1 MLQPVMR
8 RTHPS
13 WGFHSLLSSFLIRQ
27 TGASRVLTNPP
38 DVLSIN
44 RHIEKICRHASARH
58 EAHASFM
65 GVPQSTECGFCWILF
80 PSLGNSSSF
89 SLKSSHAKISRHIF
103 SLQFTSYIFHQAN
116 FPHVKNTCIYTITR
130 HTFSLRFTCYPFTRK
145 FTFFTLIL

>member
-1 MLQPVMR
+1 M
-8 RTHPS
+8 TKT
-13 WGFHSLLSSFLIRQ
+13 GYTLLARQISVRQ

-44 RHIEKICRHASARH
+44 RHIEEICRHTSAHH

-65 GVPQSTECGFCWILF
+65 GFPQSTECDFCWILF

-89 SLKSSHAKISRHIF
+89 SLKSSHTKISRHIF
-103 SLQFTSYIFHQAN
+103 SFQFTSYIFHQAN
-116 FPHVKNTCIYTITR
+116 FSHVKNTCNSTITR
-130 HTFSLRFTCYPFTRK
+130 YIFSLKFTCYVFHRK